1 MSNSEYKTDQWY
13 VDNGYWVKTFD
24 PHCGF
29 EYYRQ
34 TQKWR
39 DYMVKVNELMD
50 GKIKE
55 TLYTP
60 SILNIAF
67 NK

>member
-1 MSNSEYKTDQWY
+1 MKNSYRTDQWY
-13 VDNGYWVKTFD
+13 VDNGYWVLTTD

-39 DYMVKVNELMD
+39 DYMIKVNNLMD
-50 GKIKE
+50 SKIKE
-55 TLYTP
+55 TTYSP
-60 SILNIAF
+60 SILDKAL